1 MTLIDYIL
9 TGFDEGVIR
18 AEKNGITSENEQD
31 LFDNESE
38 ASYAQMWDAEVFTKS
53 ILHKELD
60 DATYSEV
67 YSAFKAVARHIEIE
81 NISLESLYNTEESY
95 SNRQNNS
102 VYQPYKN
109 GVRKR
114 KVLYNT
120 NYEQSTEDDFD

>member
-1 MTLIDYIL
+1 MFIIKNQEREYRYDINWLY
-9 TGFDEGVIR
+9 FNR
-18 AEKNGITSENEQD
+18 FWWRRYKSWKNGIISENEQD

-81 NISLESLYNTEESY
+81 NVSLES
-95 SNRQNNS
+95 
-102 VYQPYKN
+102 
-109 GVRKR
+109 
-114 KVLYNT
+114 LYNT